1 MSVFLLNIAQTS
13 YKSLPV
19 KNVALYASLFFF
31 HHNEHDMFL
40 SHTSS
45 MSHYYL
51 VNLPFHSCCY
61 SSVTNYS
68 THFTHSTRPALA
80 SSSLLCTVHF
90 MADPRCSYSSTFN
103 IAFVIL
109 ARSPF
114 HSSPSHLYM
123 YFVLSPLALIPF
135 LKPPALGQG

>member
-1 MSVFLLNIAQTS
+1 MSVVLLKIAQTS

-19 KNVALYASLFFF
+19 ALHASLFFF

-68 THFTHSTRPALA
+68 TRPALT
-80 SSSLLCTVHF
+80 SSSLLGSVHF
-90 MADPRCSYSSTFN
+90 MADPRCSYSSTFT

-114 HSSPSHLYM
+114 HPSPSHLYM
-123 YFVLSPLALIPF
+123 YFVLSPLTLIPF